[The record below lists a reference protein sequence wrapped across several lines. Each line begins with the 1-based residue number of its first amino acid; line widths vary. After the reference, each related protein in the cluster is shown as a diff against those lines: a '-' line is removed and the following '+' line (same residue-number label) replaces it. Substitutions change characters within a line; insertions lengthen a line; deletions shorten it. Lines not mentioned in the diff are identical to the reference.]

1 VVSRSDRENGI
12 GDMQIYPFMLGW
24 TNLVTDL
31 KLDVRLG
38 IYAPTGDYEAGTLAN
53 TGKNYWTFEPGIM
66 ASWLS
71 SKYGTEVTLYTA
83 MDFNTKNDDTDYE
96 SGTSF
101 HADLTV
107 AQHLPFLGGFIGVGA
122 NGFYYDQIEGDSGS
136 GAVLGDFESLTW
148 GVGPVISYVRQV
160 GKTQVIA
167 EVKWLPELDVDKRL
181 EGDYI
186 WFKVVCLF

>member
-1 VVSRSDRENGI
+1 
-12 GDMQIYPFMLGW
+12 
-24 TNLVTDL
+24 
-31 KLDVRLG
+31 
-38 IYAPTGDYEAGTLAN
+38 
-53 TGKNYWTFEPGIM
+53 
-66 ASWLS
+66 
-71 SKYGTEVTLYTA
+71 